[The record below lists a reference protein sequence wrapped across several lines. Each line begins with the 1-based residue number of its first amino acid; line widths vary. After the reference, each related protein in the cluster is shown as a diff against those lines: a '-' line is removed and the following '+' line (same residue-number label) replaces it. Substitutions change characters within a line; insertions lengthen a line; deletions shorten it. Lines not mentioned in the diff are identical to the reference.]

1 METMAH
7 LVRNLPF
14 SKDVIFHCPMFE
26 YCIKSTTESKSLK
39 NQHFRGKSAR
49 YDPNGSLFHSNLLTS
64 KRIPLHL
71 AAKCLAPGNP
81 SSGRGGGTYVISNG
95 MTQPEWVDEHLGK
108 L

>member
-39 NQHFRGKSAR
+39 NSDFRGKSAR
-49 YDPNGSLFHSNLLTS
+49 NQPDMIQMGHFSIANSQLPRGYLYISPPSVW
-64 KRIPLHL
+64 RQAIQVVEE
-71 AAKCLAPGNP
+71 AA
-81 SSGRGGGTYVISNG
+81 
-95 MTQPEWVDEHLGK
+95 EHLGK